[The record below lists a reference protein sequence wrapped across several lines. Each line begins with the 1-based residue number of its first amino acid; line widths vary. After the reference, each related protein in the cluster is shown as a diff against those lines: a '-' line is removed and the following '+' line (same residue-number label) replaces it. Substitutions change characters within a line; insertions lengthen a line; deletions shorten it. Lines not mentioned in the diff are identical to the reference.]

1 MAEKIWVFAYGSL
14 MWRPDFPYLK
24 MRPARLFGYH
34 RALCIY
40 SIRARGTS
48 EIPGLVLG
56 LDRGGSCVGR
66 AYAVAAE
73 NWEDVRAYLIDREMT
88 TNVYTPTFLR
98 LVLEDDARVDAYCF
112 VARRDHAQYTG
123 KLPDER
129 MVELLLQGIG
139 QHGPATEYLANTV
152 AHLDEL
158 GITAGPLHRILK
170 KAEASA
176 STPNPALNR

>member
-1 MAEKIWVFAYGSL
+1 MEKVWVFAYGSL
-14 MWRPDFPYLK
+14 MWRPDFPFLEA
-24 MRPARLFGYH
+24 RPAQLFGYH

-66 AYAVAAE
+66 AYSVDAK
-73 NWEDVRAYLIDREMT
+73 NWEDVRTYLIDREMT

-98 LVLEDDARVDAYCF
+98 LVLEGGERVDAYCF
-112 VARRDHAQYTG
+112 VARRDHVQYTG
-123 KLPDER
+123 KLTDER
-129 MVELLLQGIG
+129 MVELLLQGVG
-139 QHGPATEYLANTV
+139 QRGPATEYLANTV

-158 GITAGPLHRILK
+158 GITAGPLHRILDK
-170 KAEASA
+170 TEASA
-176 STPNPALNR
+176 STKKTALKR